1 MVLASRTTTIRYS
14 KKPQAAVQYDIVLSK
29 GTLTFNPNKSA
40 DIEGSLEWKV
50 YKIEGESRTLM
61 ANSGAMT
68 CRCGYTDSPTH
79 TAGIDTAD
87 NVTFDDDGSAQRAY
101 KKGET
106 DKFTIV
112 YGQLTGGVFIQLARL
127 DIPVIVVG
135 KDAAVVASIDFDN
148 NNASILYNSITGKFI
163 ESSYPVSNISV
174 VEDGVDISEMAK
186 VHIKSY
192 GLIGTITRDK
202 NYTLSTSFDAD
213 LSGTGVV
220 SIKIIGMQS
229 GSSNGYILASYT
241 DSAGVTHSTK
251 FNVSRSVGR
260 YAAEI
265 ITTPTQISYNQ
276 TTGIASSNRVTATLN
291 VIDINGNRTTNA
303 VFSKFGEMKWKYI
316 GETSWREP
324 SNQSITSL
332 GIGNIAFEKSG
343 IEFSFVDGS
352 GNQLDYETVPI
363 SSVNNGGDSY
373 LLMVASTN
381 ISTPLG
387 NITYGKP
394 TGGVTN
400 EMFLAKNGVQV
411 SSTVFWV
418 NGDTQT
424 VSVSSGESK
433 EIAHHGWNFT
443 YLNIGGK
450 LHMELTEV
458 AENSPTSV
466 QIEVMAAC
474 TDDGTQI
481 NRTTLI
487 SVSAITRGPAG
498 RSYKP
503 NMPVIYQEGKEYV
516 WNDDYRDFIYYSFK
530 VNESGGQDDANG
542 ALSYFIYGVKEYGM
556 TVATPPTKKG
566 GDDNWE
572 YVCEYSTI
580 IVNCLFGTNAVMGG
594 FNFTGEKMTSV
605 STDSEGNPNILIDGK
620 RGEFTGNNCSIKG
633 TIVGTKGSFENISI
647 NNNCRIHQSSN
658 GGGWFL
664 RGGSDPSVDK
674 PDGTPSWWLGY
685 EGKNTGQFTMETSYN
700 DGTNHPPTVE
710 LTVMTPNIQ
719 GGSPSGPPLLS
730 LYSNI
735 SQPLASFSHS
745 DGIMVQI
752 CNISGEGIR
761 FIQQGPTTHP
771 AFCGEGHGCL
781 KGVVQGYQLNVI
793 KSGQIEISKG
803 NTVYCNG
810 GSSDY
815 LVLPTLANCRG
826 VLGTTGAFA
835 LDLTIIGAKGASN
848 FRVYGKYHK
857 STTDCYLLHNDHGDN
872 WYATM
877 SQGDVL
883 KLKLI
888 YTGSDFYAYIVS
900 YMR

>member
-1 MVLASRTTTIRYS
+1 MVVAVRTTAIKYS
-14 KKPQAAVQYDIVLSK
+14 KKPQAAVQYEIVLSK
-29 GTLTFNPNKSA
+29 GSLTYNPNESA
-40 DIEGSLEWKV
+40 GIKGSLEWVV

-61 ANSGAMT
+61 SNSGAMT
-68 CRCGYTDSPTH
+68 CRCGYTDSPTY
-79 TAGIDTAD
+79 TAGTNTTD
-87 NVTFDDDGSAQRAY
+87 NVTFDDDGSVQRAY

-112 YGQLTGGVFIQLARL
+112 FGQLTGGVFTQLARL

-148 NNASILYNSITGKFI
+148 NNASILYNSITGKFV
-163 ESSYPVSNISV
+163 EASYPISNISV
-174 VEDGVDISEMAK
+174 VEDGVDISETAK

-202 NYTLSTSFDAD
+202 SYTLSASFDAD
-213 LSGTGVV
+213 LVGTGVV

-265 ITTPTQISYNQ
+265 VTMPTQISYNQ
-276 TTGIASSNRVTATLN
+276 TTGIASSSRVTATLN

-303 VFSKFGEMKWKYI
+303 VFSSFGSMRWRYI

-324 SNQSITSL
+324 SSQSITSL

-343 IEFSFVDGS
+343 IEFSFIDGS

-387 NITYGKP
+387 NITHGKP
-394 TGGVTN
+394 TGNVTN
-400 EMFLAKNGVQV
+400 ELFLAKNGVQV
-411 SSTVFWV
+411 SSAVFWV

-433 EIAHHGWNFT
+433 EITHHGWNFT

-450 LHMELTEV
+450 LYMELTEV

-466 QIEVMAAC
+466 QIEIMAAY

-481 NRTTLI
+481 NRTTFI

-503 NMPVIYQEGKEYV
+503 NLPVIYQEEKEYL
-516 WNDDYRDFIYYSFK
+516 WDDDYRDFIYYSFK
-530 VNESGGQDDANG
+530 VNEKGEQDDENG
-542 ALSYFIYGVKEYGM
+542 ALSYFMYGVKEYGM

-566 GDDNWE
+566 GDNNWE
-572 YVCEYSTI
+572 YVGEYSTI

-594 FNFTGEKMTSV
+594 FTFTADTMTSQHK
-605 STDSEGNPNILIDGK
+605 DSDGNPTIEIDGK
-620 RGEFTGNNCSIKG
+620 KGVLKAKGVDISGTINATSGSFTGKIIATSGTFDNCTINETCKAGFMKYAVNKLNG
-633 TIVGTKGSFENISI
+633 TTINCGFINLGSLDTNTTGYNLYLPSVAENE
-647 NNNCRIHQSSN
+647 
-658 GGGWFL
+658 FL
-664 RGGSDPSVDK
+664 RVTIMYPVATRVYTKDFTIGINGNGKFHDFTNFPIGGSQSY
-674 PDGTPSWWLGY
+674 GATI
-685 EGKNTGQFTMETSYN
+685 TM
-700 DGTNHPPTVE
+700 G
-710 LTVMTPNIQ
+710 
-719 GGSPSGPPLLS
+719 
-730 LYSNI
+730 
-735 SQPLASFSHS
+735 
-745 DGIMVQI
+745 
-752 CNISGEGIR
+752 
-761 FIQQGPTTHP
+761 
-771 AFCGEGHGCL
+771 
-781 KGVVQGYQLNVI
+781 
-793 KSGQIEISKG
+793 
-803 NTVYCNG
+803 
-810 GSSDY
+810 
-815 LVLPTLANCRG
+815 RG
-826 VLGTTGAFA
+826 VYYEFVGMYASGYTRWICVNK
-835 LDLTIIGAKGASN
+835 DLP
-848 FRVYGKYHK
+848 R
-857 STTDCYLLHNDHGDN
+857 L
-872 WYATM
+872 
-877 SQGDVL
+877 
-883 KLKLI
+883 
-888 YTGSDFYAYIVS
+888 
-900 YMR
+900 

>member
-324 SNQSITSL
+324 SSQSITSL

-481 NRTTLI
+481 NRTTFI

-580 IVNCLFGTNAVMGG
+580 IVNCLFGTNAVLGG
-594 FNFTGEKMTSV
+594 MVFTAQTMTSE
-605 STDSEGNPNILIDGK
+605 SKADDG
-620 RGEFTGNNCSIKG
+620 TP
-633 TIVGTKGSFENISI
+633 NISI
-647 NNNCRIHQSSN
+647 DGANGKLIANDAVIRGMIDATSGIFDKCTINNTCRILQTNDS
-658 GGGWFL
+658 GWFL
-664 RGGSDPSVDK
+664 KGGSDPTADAPNGK
-674 PDGTPSWWLGY
+674 PSWWLGY
-685 EGKNTGQFTMETSYN
+685 AGNEAGQFTVTTYN
-700 DGTNHPPTVE
+700 P
-710 LTVMTPNIQ
+710 
-719 GGSPSGPPLLS
+719 
-730 LYSNI
+730 SNI
-735 SQPLASFSHS
+735 RMQSELGIYPQPPSPEIWYGSAILRIDSIYQTLASFNQNGGMNVEIGHE
-745 DGIMVQI
+745 I
-752 CNISGEGIR
+752 GEGLR
-761 FIQQGPTTHP
+761 FLKNTSNDSFH
-771 AFCGEGHGCL
+771 AFLGAGHGCL
-781 KGVVQGYQLNVI
+781 NGVIQGYQLNVI

-857 STTDCYLLHNDHGDN
+857 SITECYLLNNDHGDN

-883 KLKLI
+883 TLKLI